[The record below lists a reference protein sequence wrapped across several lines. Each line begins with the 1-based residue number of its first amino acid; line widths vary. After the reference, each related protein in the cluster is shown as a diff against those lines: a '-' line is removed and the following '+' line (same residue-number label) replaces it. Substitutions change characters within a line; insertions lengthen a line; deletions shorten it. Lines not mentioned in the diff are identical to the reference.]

1 MQISHS
7 HTTSSLQVC
16 GARSQAVGAAG
27 QVQGGCGGGG
37 RAGGEGEEGY
47 HDTAGNTGGWQ

>member
-1 MQISHS
+1 MPISPS
-7 HTTSSLQVC
+7 LTTSKLQVS

>member
-7 HTTSSLQVC
+7 PTTSSLQVC

-37 RAGGEGEEGY
+37 RGGGEGEEGY